1 MWEDLA
7 AKLGSKFDIEAVSAE
22 RSEKIM
28 IAARAVYDSYK
39 VAGGAGGGKG
49 NGKRTLDDASAGS
62 NVSSSNNASNKRPA
76 WSNNK
81 HSKQNWS
88 NRSWSK

>member
-22 RSEKIM
+22 RTEKIM
-28 IAARAVYDSYK
+28 IAAKAVYDSYTQ
-39 VAGGAGGGKG
+39 GGGKG
-49 NGKRTLDDASAGS
+49 KGKRTLDDASAGS
-62 NVSSSNNASNKRPA
+62 SAASSNNASNKRPA